1 MASTGRNTAT
11 RDKHRDIIG
20 ADEPPCYLDEL
31 GLCLFP
37 GEPIDYDAD
46 HLDPRAFTVDHIIP
60 LDAGG
65 PDELDNKAAAHRACN
80 RDKSN
85 KTEHTTT
92 KVFITTR
99 TWTP

>member
-1 MASTGRNTAT
+1 MVARNTAT
-11 RDKHRDIIG
+11 RDRHREIIA
-20 ADEPPCYLDEL
+20 ADEPPCYLQAS

-46 HLDPRAFTVDHIIP
+46 YLDPMSFTVDHIIP
-60 LDAGG
+60 LDADGE
-65 PDELDNKAAAHRACN
+65 DELDNKAAAHRACN

-85 KTEHTTT
+85 KQDMA
-92 KVFITTR
+92 VMITNR